1 MNAETMQAV
10 LVDAPGGPEHLR
22 LGEHPRPIPAAGEL
36 LVRVRATALNRA
48 DLMQRE
54 GKYPPPEGAT
64 PILGL
69 EMAGTVE
76 AVGADVPAWKE
87 GDRVCALLDGG
98 GYAECVA
105 IPHPMAMPVPDGLS
119 LEEAAAIP
127 EVFLTAF
134 QALHWIGQM
143 EAGDNALIHA
153 GASGVGTAAIQLV
166 RAAGGRPMVTA
177 SGGKLHRCRALGA
190 DVAIDYR
197 QEDFAERVLEATGGH
212 GADVI
217 LDFIGA
223 PYFEQNIK
231 TLALDG
237 RLVLLAMLGGSRL
250 DGLDLRKLFKKR
262 ARFFHLDAPLSLP
275 RLQNPPHPRFRPK
288 SPASVRRWHAPP
300 DYRPGV
306 RLGGRPGCA
315 RADGGQSEH
324 RQDRAAGRLSGFGS
338 DVPGFAFLLP

>member
-250 DGLDLRKLFKKR
+250 DGLDLRTLFKKR
-262 ARFFHLDAPLSLP
+262 ARFFTSTLRSRSRAYKIRLTRAFAQEALP
-275 RLQNPPHPRFRPK
+275 QF
-288 SPASVRRWHAPP
+288 
-300 DYRPGV
+300 
-306 RLGGRPGCA
+306 
-315 RADGGQSEH
+315 ADGTLRPVIDQVF
-324 RQDRAAGRLSGFGS
+324 DWADVRAAHERMEANQNIGKIVLRVG
-338 DVPGFAFLLP
+338 